1 LQNYCLELFFSVLA
15 ALFFAK
21 KLQNCDTNPQMYLFR
36 KKWLTFRLADGTI
49 RVSGVRRVA
58 AERVVALPDVGTVWR
73 FARCARNPNGRAVDA
88 KKSVSQQLVV
98 NGKMAAAASAA
109 SVIVVIVVIFH
120 LFVEIVCAG
129 SQVIRHQKPV
139 FNVYGN
145 NK

>member
-1 LQNYCLELFFSVLA
+1 
-15 ALFFAK
+15 
-21 KLQNCDTNPQMYLFR
+21 
-36 KKWLTFRLADGTI
+36 
-49 RVSGVRRVA
+49 
-58 AERVVALPDVGTVWR
+58 VALPDVGTVWR